1 MQQISAGRMLALSG
15 AQVASGTRFADAQG
29 NRFRE
34 YAGDAPLTLTG
45 GDALK
50 CVHEAATTIG

>member
-1 MQQISAGRMLALSG
+1 MWLIFAGRMLALPG
-15 AQVASGTRFADAQG
+15 VQAASGMRFADAQG

-34 YAGDAPLTLTG
+34 YAGDAPLSLTG

>member
-1 MQQISAGRMLALSG
+1 MQLIFAGRMLALLG
-15 AQVASGTRFADAQG
+15 AQAASGMRFADAQG

-34 YAGDAPLTLTG
+34 YAGDAPLPLTG

>member
-1 MQQISAGRMLALSG
+1 MRLIFAGRMLALPG
-15 AQVASGTRFADAQG
+15 TQAASGMRFADAQG

-34 YAGDAPLTLTG
+34 YAGDAPLSLRG